1 MNYDIWS
8 FWILY
13 LCFEYI
19 RFAISSFISHF
30 TNCTDTK
37 YCFSKYFQHEVTKR
51 SSVNAT
57 SSRLSVNQLVRM
69 TWLLPLCFVN
79 QFWTFKHFS
88 NSQKLFRLCESL
100 NWNFIDFLLIF
111 RTAWSFLHPGS
122 TLRITTLTTPAIL
135 TPKMTNCSSR
145 HSRNITTTRAA
156 AGPGPQPGQPPLAR
170 CLGPCLSQWSPLSAA
185 CSSRI
190 SSSWVGSLGDTPVHF
205 FISLVPQNKK
215 IHSEK

>member
-8 FWILY
+8 FWILN

-69 TWLLPLCFVN
+69 TWLLLLCFVN

-100 NWNFIDFLLIF
+100 NWNFIDFYWF
-111 RTAWSFLHPGS
+111 SGRPGVFS
-122 TLRITTLTTPAIL
+122 TPDPLSVLPHWRHLQSLRQRWQIVPRDIPETLQLPEQQQG
-135 TPKMTNCSSR
+135 R
-145 HSRNITTTRAA
+145 GHSRV
-156 AGPGPQPGQPPLAR
+156 
-170 CLGPCLSQWSPLSAA
+170 SPHSPDV
-185 CSSRI
+185 
-190 SSSWVGSLGDTPVHF
+190 WVPAYHSDRHCQLPAPAE
-205 FISLVPQNKK
+205 SLVPEWD
-215 IHSEK
+215 H